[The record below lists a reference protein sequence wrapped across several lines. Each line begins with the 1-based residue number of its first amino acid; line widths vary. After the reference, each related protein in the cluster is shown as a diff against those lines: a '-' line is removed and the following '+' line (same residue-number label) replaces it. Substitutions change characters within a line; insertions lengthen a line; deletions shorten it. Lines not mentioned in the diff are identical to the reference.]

1 MSNARNIGDSAPVIN
16 FLDNVTSDVQTQ
28 LNTLDTAIGNV
39 SVTSGSL
46 TKTFAADETATVTL
60 TGNVLAPVVTATKE
74 VAQTGV
80 TNNDWDAAAGS
91 YTLENSATA
100 TTIDF
105 GAYNLSSA
113 VFSYRFDVSAQAG
126 TPTSLAFNPTGTFMY
141 VLDDTGNDINMYT
154 IVTAFDVS
162 TAQNYN
168 NFSVASQETTPTG
181 FAFNNDG
188 TKMYVCGTQSQAVN
202 EYTCSTPYYVTTA
215 TYVQNFSVASQAAT
229 PWGVAFNLDG
239 TKMFVLG
246 NGTDAVYEYALSTG
260 FDVSSASYTDS
271 FSVGTES
278 TYPLG
283 LDFNPDGTKMYISD
297 NGAAGINEY
306 SLSTAFDVS
315 TASFSQLFSTS
326 ALEQY
331 PAGLA
336 FNADGS
342 KMFWLGYTAKD
353 VFEYDIPLALTKGTG
368 TWSSSD
374 VGKTVNL
381 NGGSV
386 VLTATSGAYTVT
398 SALSSTNQVASGNW
412 TMFGAL
418 YDSTADVL
426 KPSGVAG
433 AGYDISAASY
443 TGDTLSANILHG
455 VRFNNDGT
463 KMFTLQ
469 GNNGGGIGNVNE
481 YTLTTPYLPSS
492 GTYVTGFSV
501 YSQDTYVRDIFFNS
515 DGTKMWMIGNGTDSI
530 YLYNL
535 TTGFNISTASYASV
549 SASIASTGN
558 QPTGMEFS
566 PDGTRIYI
574 SNAQFGNVYEYPVSP
589 AFDITGIGSY
599 AGDVSTGTGVTGI
612 AISSDGTKFFN
623 TNGSGGVVDAWSLST
638 PFSLSSATHISGF
651 SISAQA
657 GTDASGLAFNAD
669 GSRMVVCSSVQG
681 IWQYNM
687 QSVTTATGYQPAIS
701 STIDSTY
708 WVDINSMTAT
718 NAVGDGNVFYAL
730 SADSKTSWNILS
742 NGTGATFV
750 VTVAGGKF
758 VIDGVSQDSLTLQEG
773 QTYIFNQADAS
784 NGSHP
789 LRLSTTADGTHGGGT
804 EYTTGVTTSGT
815 PGNSGAY
822 TQIVVAAGAPT
833 LYYYCSAHSGMGGT
847 ITIGV
852 TGVRKIVKNNSGT
865 YQVNTNSTYGSET
878 WANAAVNSEV
888 AALREAMTSAIAVS
902 GQYDVSTATLVDYFS
917 IISQDN
923 APYGF
928 CFSATGHKLY
938 FSGTQ
943 QKAIFE
949 CSLTTNFDVSTASYT
964 ANYGVIAQETM
975 PADVQ
980 FNSDGT
986 KMFVLGDTG
995 NDVGEYALS
1004 TAWSVVSATFTHAF
1018 SIATYETS
1026 PWGLTFNADGTKMFT
1041 IGIGGNVVEWAL
1053 STGFDVSTASYTQY
1067 FGTSGQLT
1075 YATGVE
1081 FNSDGTKMFVI
1092 DNGGQDVL
1100 TYTLTTGFDVSTAS
1114 FTSRFDVNRGGL
1126 AKVRFNTDGTKMFLG
1141 NYSYADVGEYTVG
1154 TTDYVNQM
1162 TSTELAAINDASQIT
1177 LGSALDFAT
1186 ILYYASGSTTP
1197 TYSGTAINYDANV
1210 INQGAILGTDYT
1222 YDAPAQNKVRI
1233 TSVNAANLKIRVV

>member
-1 MSNARNIGDSAPVIN
+1 MSKARDISDSAAVIN
-16 FLDNVTSDVQTQ
+16 FLDGSTSNIQTQ
-28 LNTLDTAIGNV
+28 LDNI

-60 TGNVLAPVVTATKE
+60 SGNVIAPVVTATKE

-80 TNNDWDAAAGS
+80 TNNKWDAAAGS

-105 GAYNLSSA
+105 GAYEVTSA
-113 VFSYRFDVSAQAG
+113 SYVTNFSVTSQTG
-126 TPTSLAFNPTGTFMY
+126 SPTSLSFNPTGTSMY
-141 VLDDTGNDINMYT
+141 VLDDAGNDINQYNLN
-154 IVTAFDVS
+154 TAFDVS

-168 NFSVASQETTPTG
+168 NFSVASQETTPSG
-181 FAFNNDG
+181 FAWNADG
-188 TKMYVCGTQSQAVN
+188 SKFFVTGTVSGAVN
-202 EYTCSTPYYVTTA
+202 EYACSVAYNVTTA
-215 TYVQNFSVASQAAT
+215 SYTQNFSVSSQDGT
-229 PWGVAFNLDG
+229 PHGLAFNTDG
-239 TKMFVLG
+239 TRMFMLG
-246 NGTDAVYEYALSTG
+246 NNNNAVFEYQLTTG
-260 FDVSSASYTDS
+260 FDVSTASYTDS
-271 FSVGTES
+271 FSVASQETSCFGITFKPDGKSMYITGYSSGQIHVYTLTSAFDIS
-278 TYPLG
+278 TASYASQVFSTATWDTLPSSTQ
-283 LDFNPDGTKMYISD
+283 FNADGTKMFVLTY
-297 NGAAGINEY
+297 
-306 SLSTAFDVS
+306 
-315 TASFSQLFSTS
+315 QLKQVLEFNIPS
-326 ALEQY
+326 AL
-331 PAGLA
+331 
-336 FNADGS
+336 
-342 KMFWLGYTAKD
+342 
-353 VFEYDIPLALTKGTG
+353 ALGTG
-368 TWSSSD
+368 SWSSSD
-374 VGKTVNL
+374 VGKKLYL

-386 VLTATSGAYTVT
+386 VLTATSGAYTVVDT
-398 SALSSTNQVASGNW
+398 LSSLNQVASGDW
-412 TMFGAL
+412 TMYAAE

-433 AGYDISAASY
+433 AGFDLSVAAY
-443 TGDTLSANILHG
+443 TGDTYAANILHSIA
-455 VRFNNDGT
+455 FNNDGT
-463 KMFTLQ
+463 KMYNLQ
-469 GNNGGGIGNVNE
+469 SNLSSIGNINE

-492 GTYVTGFSV
+492 ATYVTGFSV
-501 YSQDTYVRDIFFNS
+501 MSQDDRPTGICFS
-515 DGTKMWMIGNGTDSI
+515 ADGTKLFMVGHQTDDMF
-530 YLYNL
+530 LYNL
-535 TTGFNISTASYASV
+535 STAWDLSTQSYSGSTFDFTSTTGIPTGITWNADGTKLYLAEQQYCYVYQFN
-549 SASIASTGN
+549 AST
-558 QPTGMEFS
+558 
-566 PDGTRIYI
+566 
-574 SNAQFGNVYEYPVSP
+574 
-589 AFDITGIGSY
+589 AFDITTLSS
-599 AGDVSTGTGVTGI
+599 STAFGPTTAYETQLEGV
-612 AISSDGTKFFN
+612 AISTDGTKLFV
-623 TNGSGGVVDAWSLST
+623 TGGSSDKVHEYSLPT
-638 PFSLSSATHISGF
+638 AFSLTGATYVQAFDVSG
-651 SISAQA
+651 QTNVP
-657 GTDASGLAFNAD
+657 TDVHFTPD
-669 GSRMVVCSSVQG
+669 GSDMYVTSSSQG
-681 IWQYNM
+681 IWQYKT
-687 QSVTTATGYQPAIS
+687 QSVSTATGYQPAIA

-708 WVDINSMTAT
+708 WTDINSMTAT

-730 SADSKTSWNILS
+730 SADNKTSWNIL
-742 NGTGATFV
+742 
-750 VTVAGGKF
+750 
-758 VIDGVSQDSLTLQEG
+758 D
-773 QTYIFNQADAS
+773 
-784 NGSHP
+784 
-789 LRLSTTADGTHGGGT
+789 
-804 EYTTGVTTSGT
+804 
-815 PGNSGAY
+815 NS
-822 TQIVVAAGAPT
+822 
-833 LYYYCSAHSGMGGT
+833 S
-847 ITIGV
+847 
-852 TGVRKIVKNNSGT
+852 GVRKIVKNNSGT
-865 YQVNTNSTYGSET
+865 YQVNTNGTYGSET
-878 WANAAVNSEV
+878 WANAATNTEV

-964 ANYGVIAQETM
+964 ANYGVVAQETM

-1018 SIATYETS
+1018 SIATYEAS

-1041 IGIGGNVVEWAL
+1041 IGIVGNVVEWAL

-1067 FGTSGQLT
+1067 FATSGQLT
-1075 YATGVE
+1075 YASGVE